1 MYLAQNKNMDD
12 SGFSEDTDRLPE
24 LSNLHVLLSEVW
36 EMMIGTCEPYNLGG
50 FATAG
55 IRACYYRSVVV
66 LFYKTSK
73 RTIQI
78 NFNSSLV
85 KKVTSNLPSI
95 TERCLVILQKFKWRI
110 NSFTTSRCFINSYS
124 S

>member
-1 MYLAQNKNMDD
+1 MYLARNKNVDD
-12 SGFSEDTDRLPE
+12 LGFSEDTDRLPE
-24 LSNLHVLLSEVW
+24 LSDLHVLLSEVW
-36 EMMIGTCEPYNLGG
+36 EMMIGRCGPYYSGG

-66 LFYKTSK
+66 LFCKTSK
-73 RTIQI
+73 QIIQI

-95 TERCLVILQKFKWRI
+95 AERCPVIL
-110 NSFTTSRCFINSYS
+110 
-124 S
+124 